1 MKRIL
6 ILPGGGMKGLSQ
18 AVVLTEL
25 EKRAGKPL
33 AQCVDMVAGA
43 SIGGIMACL
52 LAAMYPMKH
61 TISFFTDCGPRIFK
75 KHWWRMFPIFGPKYS
90 AATLEDVLQLKLGGY
105 RLSDCHT
112 KLLVPTYDL
121 ASSQPHFFKSYEH
134 DDAHGNCCLWEVG
147 RATSAAET
155 YFGAYRLNDLVLWD
169 GGNIAN
175 NPAVCAYADAVKI
188 WGPHEEFRFLVVNCA
203 YSHEMINVRGIE
215 SAGALRLLSVIVN
228 TLFETGAEDVD
239 YQMPR
244 LVGGSNYLSVTPQLK
259 SKIAL
264 DATNQ
269 NALIILKDAGTI
281 AIIDNSQVLSA
292 FLV

>member
-1 MKRIL
+1 
-6 ILPGGGMKGLSQ
+6 MKGLSQ
-18 AVVLTEL
+18 AVILAEL
-25 EKRAGKPL
+25 EKRAGQPL
-33 AQCVDMVAGA
+33 AQCVDMVAGT
-43 SIGGIMACL
+43 SIGGIMACFI
-52 LAAMYPMKH
+52 ASMYPMKMMPD
-61 TISFFTDCGPRIFK
+61 FFTDYGPRIFA
-75 KHWWRMFPIFGPKYS
+75 KHWWRTFPIFGPKYS
-90 AATLEDVLQLKLGGY
+90 SKTLESVLKLKLGGY
-105 RLSDCHT
+105 RLTDCHT
-112 KLLVPTYDL
+112 NLLVPAYDL
-121 ASSQPHFFKSYEH
+121 AASQPFFFKSYEWNNP
-134 DDAHGNCCLWEVG
+134 NCFLWQVG

-175 NPAVCAYADAVKI
+175 NPAVCAYADAVKM

-203 YSHEMINVRGIE
+203 YSHEMVNVHGIE

-244 LVGGSNYLSVTPQLK
+244 LVGDSNYLSVTPQLK

-269 NALIILKDAGTI
+269 NALIILKDSGTI
-281 AIIDNSQVLSA
+281 AIIDNSQTLSA
-292 FLV
+292 FLGK